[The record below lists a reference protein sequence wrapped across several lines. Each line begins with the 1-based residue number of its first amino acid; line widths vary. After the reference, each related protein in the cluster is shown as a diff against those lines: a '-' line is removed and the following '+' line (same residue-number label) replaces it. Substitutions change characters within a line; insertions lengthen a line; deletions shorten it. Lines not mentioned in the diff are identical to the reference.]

1 LNLIIFFLT
10 QGKNAFSEIRAAGAP
25 HNAWGSG
32 FTLKVTTKIFARF
45 KLPNVAG
52 VNNYGLLL

>member
-10 QGKNAFSEIRAAGAP
+10 QGKNDFNEICAAGAP

-32 FTLKVTTKIFARF
+32 FTLKATTKTFARF

-52 VNNYGLLL
+52 VNNYRLLL